1 MVQSVFKVN
10 GTLERRQYV
19 QGKQASSK
27 LYFSRSQS
35 IYYTYSPHSYDTFFL
50 YFRKQSTET
59 TTPSGSPATV
69 TSGELRRAINLANAE
84 NIVGGSGSPARSP
97 KPSCSS
103 TGNKQMGPQAAVST
117 QKLSQVSSVS
127 YI

>member
-1 MVQSVFKVN
+1 MSKVN
-10 GTLERRQYV
+10 
-19 QGKQASSK
+19 K
-27 LYFSRSQS
+27 LVLITMFSEVRVLKLRYFYFFS
-35 IYYTYSPHSYDTFFL
+35 IEITFFL

-103 TGNKQMGPQAAVST
+103 TGNKQIGPQAAVST